1 MYGFRVV
8 SLRHIVIY
16 DIGLGFMNTQAACQL
31 MNKQFC
37 WFKVQITNHHLP
49 GYYQFKCCWWNV
61 SKTFIFLQENGA
73 EFRAT
78 EATGDIRCEVC
89 EVSVNS
95 SHQLQAHM
103 TGGTTRLHTIN
114 FKNFFKQMFQ
124 QIINNNCPPAKI
136 SAIFNFAAISRP
148 QTQDAVR

>member
-1 MYGFRVV
+1 MV

-16 DIGLGFMNTQAACQL
+16 DIGLGFMNILTTCQL
-31 MNKQFC
+31 MNKQFVVDLKYESIIQLC
-37 WFKVQITNHHLP
+37 WNIKQDSYFNK
-49 GYYQFKCCWWNV
+49 
-61 SKTFIFLQENGA
+61 LQENGA

-103 TGGTTRLHTIN
+103 TGGHVCSAQLIS
-114 FKNFFKQMFQ
+114 
-124 QIINNNCPPAKI
+124 KI
-136 SAIFNFAAISRP
+136 SLNKCFNKLSITIVLRP
-148 QTQDAVR
+148 CHI